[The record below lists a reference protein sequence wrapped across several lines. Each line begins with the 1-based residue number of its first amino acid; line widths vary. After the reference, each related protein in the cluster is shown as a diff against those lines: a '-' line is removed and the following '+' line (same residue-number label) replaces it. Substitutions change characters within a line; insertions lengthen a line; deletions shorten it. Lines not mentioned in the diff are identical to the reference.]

1 MNNIEEVKDGNQLL
15 AIIIRHGHV
24 ANGIEFY
31 TQDDS
36 SLQLA
41 AMGHSKGKII
51 QSHLHNSV
59 TRSISETQEVLIIK
73 QGKVRVD
80 LYRADKSFFDSRT
93 LLQNDIIFLAS
104 GGHGFEVLEDL
115 QMIEVKQ
122 GPYLGV
128 QDKIS
133 FDRKSE

>member
-1 MNNIEEVKDGNQLL
+1 M
-15 AIIIRHGHV
+15 
-24 ANGIEFY
+24 
-31 TQDDS
+31 
-36 SLQLA
+36 
-41 AMGHSKGKII
+41 
-51 QSHLHNSV
+51 HNSV

-80 LYRADKSFFDSRT
+80 LYRDDKSFFDST
-93 LLQNDIIFLAS
+93 ILFQNDIIFLAS

-133 FDRKSE
+133 FDRKPE